1 MWQRSRHATRQG
13 YFRALQA
20 SRINKGWFI
29 HSLPLVRSF
38 VAAAGKNSALT
49 YGCLA
54 GTSWFAVYGLTGG
67 FHTSK
72 SPNVSVGYDHYPVS
86 EKVDHDS

>member
-1 MWQRSRHATRQG
+1 MIRSR
-13 YFRALQA
+13 
-20 SRINKGWFI
+20 
-29 HSLPLVRSF
+29 PLVRSF

-72 SPNVSVGYDHYPVS
+72 SPKVSVGYDHYPVS
-86 EKVDHDS
+86 KILDSHE